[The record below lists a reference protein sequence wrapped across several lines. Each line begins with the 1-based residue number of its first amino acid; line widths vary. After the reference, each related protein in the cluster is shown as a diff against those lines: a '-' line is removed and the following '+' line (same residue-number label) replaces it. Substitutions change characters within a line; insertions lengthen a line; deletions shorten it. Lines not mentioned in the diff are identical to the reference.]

1 MSDLPVLPDVNFVE
15 TDAQQIIDDIISGY
29 QEIAGRTLGQADPV
43 RLYLLTLAYIIIN
56 QRNLINESGKSNL
69 LYYAQ
74 GDFLDHIALSR
85 DVTRLEATASLT
97 TLRFTLS
104 GAQLTNIGIPQGTRA
119 TADNKLY
126 WRTTAPATIVAGQ
139 LYVDVP
145 AEAMTSGVA
154 ANGLAIGTITRIV
167 DPIPYVQAVTNTTLT
182 SGGRD
187 RESDEALRLRIF
199 EAPQAFSIAGPEL
212 AYVFWARTASVAISD
227 VAAYSPTPGV
237 VEIRPLLQDGQIPG
251 QDILD
256 AVDAVLS
263 PKTIRP
269 LTDKVNVLAPETAS
283 YDLNFTYF
291 IRANDG
297 TSEAIIIDRVNQAVT
312 DYRAWQRAK
321 LGRDINPDE
330 LITLVKQAG
339 AKRLAIVSPT
349 YTVLD
354 KYQIAQAANINV
366 VYGGLEDD

>member
-15 TDAQQIIDDIISGY
+15 TDAQQVIGDVVTGY
-29 QEIAGRTLGQADPV
+29 EQVSGRTLAQADPV
-43 RLYLLTLAYIIIN
+43 RLFLLSLSYIIIN
-56 QRNLINESGKSNL
+56 QRNLINDSGKSNL
-69 LYYAQ
+69 LYYAKD
-74 GDFLDHIALSR
+74 DFLDHIALSR
-85 DVTRLEATASLT
+85 EVERLEATAALT

-104 GAQLTNIGIPQGTRA
+104 GVQLTNIGIPQGTRA

-139 LYVDVP
+139 LYADVP
-145 AEAMTSGVA
+145 AEAMTTGVD
-154 ANGLAIGTITRIV
+154 ANDLAIGTITRIV
-167 DPIPYVQAVTNTTLT
+167 DPIPYVQSVTNTTLT

-187 RESDEALRLRIF
+187 REEDEALRLRVF

-237 VEIRPLLQDGQIPG
+237 VEVRPLLQDGQIPG

-256 AVDAVLS
+256 AVDNVLS

-269 LTDKVNVLAPETAS
+269 LTDQVNVLAPETVN
-283 YDLNFTYF
+283 YDLNFSYF
-291 IRANDG
+291 IRASDG
-297 TSEAIIIDRVNQAVT
+297 TSESIIIDRVNQAVI

-330 LITLVKQAG
+330 LISLVKQAG
-339 AKRLAIVSPT
+339 AKRLSIVTPA
-349 YTVLD
+349 YAVIERF
-354 KYQIAQAANINV
+354 QVAQAANINV